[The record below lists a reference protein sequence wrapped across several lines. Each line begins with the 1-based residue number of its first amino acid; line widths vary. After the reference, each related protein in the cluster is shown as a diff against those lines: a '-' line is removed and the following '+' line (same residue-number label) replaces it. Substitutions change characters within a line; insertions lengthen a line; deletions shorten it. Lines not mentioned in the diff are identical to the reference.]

1 MKKEFKNLDKIQKTT
16 ERMIQNTK
24 LQEEESLG
32 KKVFNLSIIY
42 DQNYIS

>member
-32 KKVFNLSIIY
+32 KKAFNINIIY
-42 DQNYIS
+42 YKN